1 MVNKLWFVFII
12 SGILYSL
19 LTGNIETINTEIL
32 SSSETAFKMICQIF
46 PVIALW
52 LGIMNIAKKSGL
64 LDKLSKKL
72 TPILSRLFPEI
83 PKDHESLGY
92 ISSNVIAN
100 IFGLGNAATPFGL
113 KAMKS
118 MQELNKKKEV
128 ASRSMITFLVLNTSG
143 LTIIPTTIL
152 SLRVMYHSQNPTE
165 IIPAIVFATITS
177 TAVGLI
183 FDRILYKRSTHV

>member
-1 MVNKLWFVFII
+1 MINKLWFLFIV
-12 SGILYSL
+12 SGIFYSFI
-19 LTGNIETINTEIL
+19 TGNIEPINKEIL

-46 PVIALW
+46 PVVALW
-52 LGIMNIAKKSGL
+52 LGIMNIAKKSVL
-64 LDKLSKKL
+64 LESLSKKL
-72 TPILSRLFPEI
+72 TPILSLLFPEI
-83 PKDHESLGY
+83 PKGHESLGY

-118 MQELNKKKEV
+118 MQELNEKKEV

-152 SLRVMYHSQNPTE
+152 SLRVMYHSKNPTE
-165 IIPAIVFATITS
+165 IIPAIILATIVS
-177 TAVGLI
+177 TIVGLI
-183 FDRILYKRSTHV
+183 FDRILYKRSKYV